1 MFPPE
6 EYEVGSVVRLSTG
19 QVATI
24 RDINEEEVEVDLNR
38 FPMGRALT
46 YDIEVLQV
54 LKAGNF

>member
-24 RDINEEEVEVDLNR
+24 RDIDEEEVEVDLNR